1 VGYREKLVG
10 ENIAFGPRT
19 ADEVVRGWLDSPGH
33 CANIMD
39 PRFAQMGIAYAASH
53 AKRGLFW
60 VQLFAQP
67 KA

>member
-1 VGYREKLVG
+1 
-10 ENIAFGPRT
+10 
-19 ADEVVRGWLDSPGH
+19 
-33 CANIMD
+33 
-39 PRFAQMGIAYAASH
+39 MGIAYAAGH